1 MVRKPLVQMF
11 AEFKVFWCWMSVE
24 GWTSFTTWMC
34 WMLHGDDDVL
44 SFVAASATNNN
55 TVGTVN
61 RETQSRICVP
71 FHSTFPCIS
80 SFNIFLSDFGRWKTW
95 IWVMRPTA
103 TRCHDYAT
111 MARNYVAMAD
121 KPAYSGHA
129 LWLRKAG
136 REVSWQVLTIF
147 DHKGANA
154 ACSLHLNDLK

>member
-11 AEFKVFWCWMSVE
+11 AEFKAFWCWMSVG
-24 GWTSFTTWMC
+24 GWNSFTTWMC

-80 SFNIFLSDFGRWKTW
+80 SFNIFLSDFGRWKNW
-95 IWVMRPTA
+95 IWDQLQLDAMIMLQW
-103 TRCHDYAT
+103 HEI
-111 MARNYVAMAD
+111 MFAMAD

-136 REVSWQVLTIF
+136 REVSWQVLTNV
-147 DHKGANA
+147 DQ
-154 ACSLHLNDLK
+154 CWVQTLHAVCTFSRLES